1 MNYSKQDRMAHQTA
15 VVVRLAGLAAVSL
28 ILAGCSGGSDS
39 RVTGSIRA
47 PAIGPFHSTVIEPT
61 TPRSQTHAPE
71 AGQRFGPSKV
81 GKPYVIAGRTYVPR
95 HDPTY
100 DRTGVGSWYGPGFH
114 GRKTANGE
122 TYDQHAMTAAHPT
135 LPLNTFVR
143 VTNLENGR
151 SAMVRINDRGPFVHG
166 RIIDLSRAA
175 AERLG
180 YAGNGLARVRVQVVH
195 TAASLDH

>member
-1 MNYSKQDRMAHQTA
+1 MNYSKQDRMAQKTA
-15 VVVRLAGLAAVSL
+15 DVVRLAALAAIPL
-28 ILAGCSGGSDS
+28 MLASCSSGYDS
-39 RVTGSIRA
+39 RVTGSIA
-47 PAIGPFHSTVIEPT
+47 TPAIGPFRSTVTE
-61 TPRSQTHAPE
+61 TPAPRAVTHAAPHY
-71 AGQRFGPSKV
+71 GQRFGPSKV

-100 DRTGVGSWYGPGFH
+100 DRTGIGSWYGPGFH

-122 TYDQHAMTAAHPT
+122 TYDQYAMTAAHPT

-151 SAMVRINDRGPFVHG
+151 STMVRINDRGPFVHD

-180 YAGNGLARVRVQVVH
+180 YVGNGLAQVRVQVVH
-195 TAASLDH
+195 TASLER